1 MFPIGENVRQGQE
14 GEGRSLVRPTEGPKK
29 ASGGGGG
36 GLWEL
41 VSTGEEGSE
50 GRCIE

>member
-14 GEGRSLVRPTEGPKK
+14 EGRSLVRPTEGPKK
-29 ASGGGGG
+29 ASGGGGS

-41 VSTGEEGSE
+41 VSTGEEGV
-50 GRCIE
+50 GGQIH